1 MFIFLIILIVAAL
14 YFFRQ
19 QDQPIHYRSVQT
31 MFAPSSSG
39 DSLEILRQRYARGEI
54 DEQEF
59 KERKNVLE
67 QR

>member
-1 MFIFLIILIVAAL
+1 MLIFLIILIIAAL
-14 YFFRQ
+14 YFFRL
-19 QDQPIHYRSVQT
+19 QDQPIDYRSVQT
-31 MFAPSSSG
+31 MPAPSSSS
-39 DSLEILRQRYARGEI
+39 DSLEILRQRYVRGEI

>member
-1 MFIFLIILIVAAL
+1 MFIFLIILIIAAL

-19 QDQPIHYRSVQT
+19 QDQALHYRSVQT
-31 MFAPSSSG
+31 MFAPGSSS

-54 DEQEF
+54 DEAEF
-59 KERKNVLE
+59 KECMNVLD